1 MSKAAAASAEAPK
14 VVTYYVIQP
23 FEMSPRGRYKVGQP
37 VQAQSRDQ
45 ALRRAERLAGEQ
57 GGAIAFSRTGD
68 PEFGDFEDAIV
79 LGKFGAVPDDFMM
92 A

>member
-1 MSKAAAASAEAPK
+1 MSKAAATAPK
-14 VVTYYVIQP
+14 TVTYYVVQP
-23 FEMSPRGRYKVGQP
+23 FEMSPRGRYKVCQP
-37 VQAQSRDQ
+37 VEAQSRDQ

-79 LGKFGAVPDDFMM
+79 LGKFGNVPDEFLM